1 MNCVDNKLANGKVA
15 ALQFQIT
22 RAIDKL
28 REMGKISKLYPKTLV
43 PNFYLENSLNREKHQ
58 HQQARYEL
66 NQLRAENR
74 SLGKFYQ
81 DTRLPYFLVHIIDS
95 LNCELTQLKQN
106 FSEGDN
112 KNDNFYKEENHEI

>member
-74 SLGKFYQ
+74 SLGKLHQDIRFY
-81 DTRLPYFLVHIIDS
+81 
-95 LNCELTQLKQN
+95 LT
-106 FSEGDN
+106 F
-112 KNDNFYKEENHEI
+112 